1 MKNKLIATRTA
12 FGEALVEIAKERNDI
27 VVLDAD
33 VATSTKTSIFKE
45 AFPDRFFEMGI
56 AEQNMMGVAAGMATT
71 QKIIPFAVAFAV
83 FATKRA
89 CDQVSISIAYPK
101 LNVKV
106 VGSYGGIPTGKA
118 GATHQAF
125 EDIAIMRA
133 IPNMTVIVP
142 ADAVEMKQAVRACVE
157 YNGPVYLRCIRCET
171 PVIFDENYKFEWN
184 KGVTL
189 REGKDVTIVSTGM
202 MTSKALI
209 ATNIL
214 ENEGISVRL
223 IHLHTIKPID
233 KDVLLKAS
241 VETGHIVTVE
251 NHSIIGGLGG
261 AVAEVLSENCPALMK
276 RIGIN
281 DTFGESGS
289 LKDLFFKYGLTSENI
304 VREVKN
310 LIEKKE
316 ESIHIENNDPFCI
329 NKTSQSNRGK

>member
-1 MKNKLIATRTA
+1 MENRLISTRTA
-12 FGEALVEIAKERNDI
+12 FGEALVEIAKERKDI

-83 FATKRA
+83 FASKRA

-157 YNGPVYLRCIRCET
+157 YNGPVYLRCIRCDT

-189 REGKDVTIVSTGM
+189 RKGKDVTIVSTGM

-214 ENEGISVRL
+214 VDQGISVRL

-233 KDVLLKAS
+233 KDILLKAS

-261 AVAEVLSENCPALMK
+261 AVAEVLSESEPALIK
-276 RIGIN
+276 RIGIE
-281 DTFGESGS
+281 DIFGESGP
-289 LKDLFFKYGLTSENI
+289 LEDLFTKYGLTSENI
-304 VREVKN
+304 VKETKELIKKKN
-310 LIEKKE
+310 
-316 ESIHIENNDPFCI
+316 
-329 NKTSQSNRGK
+329 

>member
-1 MKNKLIATRTA
+1 MKNKLIATRNA
-12 FGEALVEIAKERNDI
+12 FGEALVELAKERNDI

-33 VATSTKTSIFKE
+33 VASSTKTSIFKE

-56 AEQNMMGVAAGMATT
+56 AEQNMMGVAAGMASTK
-71 QKIIPFAVAFAV
+71 KIIPFTVTFAV

-89 CDQVSISIAYPK
+89 CDQISISIAYPK

-125 EDIAIMRA
+125 EDIAIMRTM
-133 IPNMTVIVP
+133 PNMTIIVP
-142 ADAVEMKQAVRACVE
+142 ADAVEMKHAVRACVE

-189 REGKDVTIVSTGM
+189 RDGKDITIVSTGI
-202 MTSKALI
+202 MTSKALV

-214 ENEGISVRL
+214 TEQGIDVQL

-233 KDVLLKAS
+233 KEILLRAS
-241 VETGHIVTVE
+241 KQTRHIVTVE

-261 AVAEVLSENCPALMK
+261 AVAEVLSEGAPALIK
-276 RIGIN
+276 RIGIK
-281 DTFGESGS
+281 DIFGESGS
-289 LKDLFFKYGLTSENI
+289 DEDLFNKYGLTSENI
-304 VREVKN
+304 VKEVKE
-310 LIEKKE
+310 IIKKKT
-316 ESIHIENNDPFCI
+316 
-329 NKTSQSNRGK
+329 NKFYNF

>member
-71 QKIIPFAVAFAV
+71 QKIIPFAVTFAV

-142 ADAVEMKQAVRACVE
+142 ADAVEMKQAVKACVN

-189 REGKDVTIVSTGM
+189 RDGKDITIVSTGI
-202 MTSKALI
+202 MTPEALV
-209 ATNIL
+209 AANIL
-214 ENEGISVRL
+214 TEGGIDVRL

-233 KDVLLKAS
+233 MEILIKAAQ
-241 VETGHIVTVE
+241 ETNCILTVE
-251 NHSIIGGLGG
+251 NHSIVGGLGG
-261 AVAEVLSENCPALMK
+261 AVSEVLSENCPTLIK
-276 RIGIN
+276 RIGIK

-289 LKDLFFKYGLTSENI
+289 LNDLFCKYGLTAENI
-304 VREVKN
+304 VKEVKE
-310 LIEKKE
+310 IIKKKT
-316 ESIHIENNDPFCI
+316 
-329 NKTSQSNRGK
+329 NKLYNF

>member
-71 QKIIPFAVAFAV
+71 QKIIPFAVTFAV

-142 ADAVEMKQAVRACVE
+142 ADAVEMKQAVKACVN
-157 YNGPVYLRCIRCET
+157 YSGPVYLRCIRCET

-189 REGKDVTIVSTGM
+189 RDGEDVTIVSTGM
-202 MTSKALI
+202 MTPEALI

-214 ENEGISVRL
+214 VNEGISIRL

-233 KDVLLKAS
+233 KEILIKAAQ
-241 VETGHIVTVE
+241 ETNCMITVE
-251 NHSIIGGLGG
+251 NHNIIGGLGG
-261 AVAEVLSENCPALMK
+261 AVSEVLSENYPTLIK

-289 LKDLFFKYGLTSENI
+289 LNDLFCKYGLTAENI
-304 VREVKN
+304 VKEVKE
-310 LIEKKE
+310 IIKKKA
-316 ESIHIENNDPFCI
+316 
-329 NKTSQSNRGK
+329 NKLYNF

>member
-12 FGEALVEIAKERNDI
+12 FGEALVEMAKEGIEDI

-33 VATSTKTSIFKE
+33 VATSTKTSIFSV
-45 AFPDRFFEMGI
+45 AFPERFFEMGI

-71 QKIIPFAVAFAV
+71 KKIIPFAVTFAV

-89 CDQVSISIAYPK
+89 YDQVSISIAYPK
-101 LNVKV
+101 LNVKI

-125 EDIAIMRA
+125 EDIAVMRA
-133 IPNMTVIVP
+133 MPNMTIIVP

-171 PVIFDENYKFEWN
+171 PVIFDKNYKFEWN

-189 REGKDVTIVSTGM
+189 RDGKDVTIVSTGI
-202 MTSKALI
+202 MTSKALV

-214 ENEGISVRL
+214 VDQGIDVRL

-233 KDVLLKAS
+233 SEILIEAAQ
-241 VETGHIVTVE
+241 ETRCILTVE
-251 NHSIIGGLGG
+251 NHSIVGGLGG
-261 AVAEVLSENCPALMK
+261 AVSEVLSENYPTLIK
-276 RIGIN
+276 RIGIK

-289 LKDLFFKYGLTSENI
+289 LNDLFYKYGLTAENI
-304 VREVKN
+304 AKEAKE
-310 LIEKKE
+310 IIKKKT
-316 ESIHIENNDPFCI
+316 
-329 NKTSQSNRGK
+329 NKLYNF

>member
-1 MKNKLIATRTA
+1 MENRLIATRTA
-12 FGEALVEIAKERNDI
+12 FGEALVEMAKERKDI

-33 VATSTKTSIFKE
+33 VATSTKTSIFRE
-45 AFPDRFFEMGI
+45 AFPERFFEMGI

-71 QKIIPFAVAFAV
+71 QKIIPFAVTFAV

-101 LNVKV
+101 LNVKI

-133 IPNMTVIVP
+133 IPNMTIIVP
-142 ADAVEMKQAVRACVE
+142 ADAIEMKQAVKACIE
-157 YNGPVYLRCIRCET
+157 YNGPVYLRCIRCDT
-171 PVIFDENYKFEWN
+171 PIIFDENYKFEWN

-202 MTSKALI
+202 MTPEALV

-214 ENEGISVRL
+214 VSQGIDVRL

-233 KDVLLKAS
+233 MEILIKAAQ
-241 VETGHIVTVE
+241 ETKCIITVE

-261 AVAEVLSENCPALMK
+261 AVSEVLSENYPTLIK
-276 RIGIN
+276 RIGIK

-289 LKDLFFKYGLTSENI
+289 LKDLFNKYGLTSENI
-304 VREVKN
+304 VKETKELIKKKN
-310 LIEKKE
+310 
-316 ESIHIENNDPFCI
+316 
-329 NKTSQSNRGK
+329 

>member
-1 MKNKLIATRTA
+1 MKNRLIATRTA
-12 FGEALVEIAKERNDI
+12 FGEALVEIAKERKDI

-56 AEQNMMGVAAGMATT
+56 AEQNMMGVAAGMASTK
-71 QKIIPFAVAFAV
+71 KIIPFAVTFAV
-83 FATKRA
+83 FAAKRA
-89 CDQVSISIAYPK
+89 CDQVSISIAYPR
-101 LNVKV
+101 LNVKI

-157 YNGPVYLRCIRCET
+157 YNGPVYLRCIRCDT
-171 PVIFDENYKFEWN
+171 PVIFDENYKFGWN

-189 REGKDVTIVSTGM
+189 RDGKDITIISTGM

-261 AVAEVLSENCPALMK
+261 AVAEVLSESEPALIK
-276 RIGIN
+276 RIGIE
-281 DTFGESGS
+281 DIFGESGP
-289 LKDLFFKYGLTSENI
+289 LEDLFTKYGLTSENI
-304 VREVKN
+304 VKETKE
-310 LIEKKE
+310 LIKKKT
-316 ESIHIENNDPFCI
+316 NKLYNFCF
-329 NKTSQSNRGK
+329 K

>member
-1 MKNKLIATRTA
+1 
-12 FGEALVEIAKERNDI
+12 
-27 VVLDAD
+27 
-33 VATSTKTSIFKE
+33 
-45 AFPDRFFEMGI
+45 MGI

-83 FATKRA
+83 FASKRA

-157 YNGPVYLRCIRCET
+157 YNGPVYLRCIRCDT

-189 REGKDVTIVSTGM
+189 RKGKDVTIVSTGM

-214 ENEGISVRL
+214 VDQGISVRL

-233 KDVLLKAS
+233 KDILLKAS

-261 AVAEVLSENCPALMK
+261 AVAEVLSESEPALIK
-276 RIGIN
+276 RIGIE
-281 DTFGESGS
+281 DIFGESGP
-289 LKDLFFKYGLTSENI
+289 LEDLFTKYGLTSENI
-304 VREVKN
+304 VKETKELIKKKN
-310 LIEKKE
+310 
-316 ESIHIENNDPFCI
+316 
-329 NKTSQSNRGK
+329 

>member
-1 MKNKLIATRTA
+1 MKNKLVATRTA
-12 FGEALVEIAKERNDI
+12 FGEALVETAKERNDI

-33 VATSTKTSIFKE
+33 VATSTKTSIFRE
-45 AFPDRFFEMGI
+45 AFPERFFEMGI

-71 QKIIPFAVAFAV
+71 QKIIPFAVTFAV

-101 LNVKV
+101 LNVKI
-106 VGSYGGIPTGKA
+106 VGSYGGVPTGKA

-189 REGKDVTIVSTGM
+189 RDGKDITIVSTGI
-202 MTSKALI
+202 MTPEALV
-209 ATNIL
+209 AANIL
-214 ENEGISVRL
+214 TEGGIDVRL

-233 KDVLLKAS
+233 MEILIKAAR
-241 VETGHIVTVE
+241 ETNCILTIE
-251 NHSIIGGLGG
+251 NHSIVGGLGG
-261 AVAEVLSENCPALMK
+261 AVSEVLSENYPTLIK
-276 RIGIN
+276 RIGIK

-289 LKDLFFKYGLTSENI
+289 LNDLFCKYGLTAENI
-304 VREVKN
+304 VKEVKE
-310 LIEKKE
+310 IIKKKT
-316 ESIHIENNDPFCI
+316 
-329 NKTSQSNRGK
+329 NKLYNF

>member
-1 MKNKLIATRTA
+1 
-12 FGEALVEIAKERNDI
+12 
-27 VVLDAD
+27 
-33 VATSTKTSIFKE
+33 
-45 AFPDRFFEMGI
+45 MGI
-56 AEQNMMGVAAGMATT
+56 GEQNMIGVGAGIATT
-71 QKIIPFAVAFAV
+71 QKIIPFAVTFGV
-83 FATKRA
+83 FAAKRA
-89 CDQVSISIAYPK
+89 CCQVSISIAYPK

-142 ADAVEMKQAVRACVE
+142 ADTVEMKQAVRACVE

-189 REGKDVTIVSTGM
+189 RDGKDVTIVSTGI
-202 MTSKALI
+202 MTPKALV
-209 ATNIL
+209 ATSIL
-214 ENEGISVRL
+214 VDQGIDVRL

-233 KDVLLKAS
+233 MEILIKAAR
-241 VETGHIVTVE
+241 ETNCIITVE
-251 NHSIIGGLGG
+251 NHSIIGGMGG
-261 AVAEVLSENCPALMK
+261 AVSEILSENYPTLIK

-289 LKDLFFKYGLTSENI
+289 LNDLFYKYGLTAENI
-304 VREVKN
+304 AEEVKKSW
-310 LIEKKE
+310 EKIQKY
-316 ESIHIENNDPFCI
+316 S
-329 NKTSQSNRGK
+329 G

>member
-1 MKNKLIATRTA
+1 MKNRLIATRTA
-12 FGEALVEIAKERNDI
+12 FGEALVEIAKERKDI

-33 VATSTKTSIFKE
+33 VATSTKTFLFKE
-45 AFPDRFFEMGI
+45 AFPGRFFEMGI

-71 QKIIPFAVAFAV
+71 QKIIPFAVTFAV
-83 FATKRA
+83 FATKRV

-133 IPNMTVIVP
+133 IPNMTIIVP
-142 ADAVEMKQAVRACVE
+142 ADAVEMRHAVRACVE
-157 YNGPVYLRCIRCET
+157 YNGPVYLRCIRCDT
-171 PVIFDENYKFEWN
+171 PVVFGEDYKFEWN

-189 REGKDVTIVSTGM
+189 RKGKDITIVSTGM
-202 MTSKALI
+202 MTPEVLVAV
-209 ATNIL
+209 NIL
-214 ENEGISVRL
+214 ENEGVSVRL

-233 KDVLLKAS
+233 KEILIKAAK
-241 VETGHIVTVE
+241 ETKCIITVE

-261 AVAEVLSENCPALMK
+261 AVAEVLSENCPTLMK

-289 LKDLFFKYGLTSENI
+289 LENLLNKYGLTSENI
-304 VREVKN
+304 VKETKE
-310 LIEKKE
+310 LIKKKT
-316 ESIHIENNDPFCI
+316 
-329 NKTSQSNRGK
+329 NKLYNF

>member
-1 MKNKLIATRTA
+1 MENRLIATRTA
-12 FGEALVEIAKERNDI
+12 FGEALVEMAKERKDI

-33 VATSTKTSIFKE
+33 VASSTKASIFKE
-45 AFPDRFFEMGI
+45 AFLDRFFEMGI

-71 QKIIPFAVAFAV
+71 QKIIPFAVTFAV

-101 LNVKV
+101 LNVKI

-133 IPNMTVIVP
+133 IPNMTIIIP

-184 KGVTL
+184 KGITL

-202 MTSKALI
+202 MTPEALT
-209 ATNIL
+209 ATEIL
-214 ENEGISVRL
+214 IDKGIDVGL

-233 KDVLLKAS
+233 KDILLKAS
-241 VETGHIVTVE
+241 IDTGHIVTVE
-251 NHSIIGGLGG
+251 NHSVIGGLGG
-261 AVAEVLSENCPALMK
+261 AVAEILSESEPALIK
-276 RIGIN
+276 RIGIE

-289 LKDLFFKYGLTSENI
+289 LNDLFCKYGLTAENI
-304 VREVKN
+304 VKEVIN
-310 LIEKKE
+310 LFDKK
-316 ESIHIENNDPFCI
+316 
-329 NKTSQSNRGK
+329 GKKHLYRKKQLF

>member
-1 MKNKLIATRTA
+1 MKNKLIDIRTA

-56 AEQNMMGVAAGMATT
+56 AEQNMMGVAAGMASTK
-71 QKIIPFAVAFAV
+71 KIIPFAVTFAV

-118 GATHQAF
+118 GATHQAV

-133 IPNMTVIVP
+133 IPNMTIIVP

-189 REGKDVTIVSTGM
+189 RDGEDVTIVSTGI
-202 MTSKALI
+202 MTPEALV
-209 ATNIL
+209 AANIL
-214 ENEGISVRL
+214 VNEGISIRL
-223 IHLHTIKPID
+223 IHIHTIKPID
-233 KDVLLKAS
+233 KEILIKAAQ
-241 VETGHIVTVE
+241 ETNCILTVE

-261 AVAEVLSENCPALMK
+261 AVSEVLSENYPTLIK
-276 RIGIN
+276 RIGIK
-281 DTFGESGS
+281 DTFGESGP
-289 LKDLFFKYGLTSENI
+289 LDDLFIKYGLTYENI
-304 VREVKN
+304 VKEAKE
-310 LIEKKE
+310 LIKK
-316 ESIHIENNDPFCI
+316 
-329 NKTSQSNRGK
+329 KTNTPYNF

>member
-12 FGEALVEIAKERNDI
+12 FGEALVEIARERNDI

-33 VATSTKTSIFKE
+33 VATSTKASIFRE
-45 AFPDRFFEMGI
+45 AFPDRFFEMGV
-56 AEQNMMGVAAGMATT
+56 AEQNMMGVAAGMAST
-71 QKIIPFAVAFAV
+71 QKIIPFAVTFAV

-106 VGSYGGIPTGKA
+106 VGSFGGIPTGKC

-133 IPNMTVIVP
+133 TPNMTILVP
-142 ADAVEMKQAVRACVE
+142 ADAVEMKHAVRACVE
-157 YNGPVYLRCIRCET
+157 YNGPVYLRSIRCNT

-189 REGKDVTIVSTGM
+189 REGKDVTIVSTGI
-202 MTSKALI
+202 MTPEALI

-214 ENEGISVRL
+214 VDQGVDVRL

-241 VETGHIVTVE
+241 VETGYIVTVE

-261 AVAEVLSENCPALMK
+261 AVAEVLSENEPALIK
-276 RIGIN
+276 RIGIE
-281 DTFGESGS
+281 DMFGESGS
-289 LKDLFFKYGLTSENI
+289 LKDLFCKYGLTSENI
-304 VREVKN
+304 VKEVKE
-310 LIEKKE
+310 LIKKK
-316 ESIHIENNDPFCI
+316 NNKFY
-329 NKTSQSNRGK
+329 KF

>member
-12 FGEALVEIAKERNDI
+12 FGEELVEMAKERNDI

-33 VATSTKTSIFKE
+33 VASSTKASIFKE

-71 QKIIPFAVAFAV
+71 QKIIPFAVTFAV

-101 LNVKV
+101 LNVKI

-133 IPNMTVIVP
+133 IPNMTIIVP

-157 YNGPVYLRCIRCET
+157 YNGPVYLRCVRCET

-184 KGVTL
+184 KGITL
-189 REGKDVTIVSTGM
+189 REGKDVTIVSTGI
-202 MTSKALI
+202 MTPKALV

-214 ENEGISVRL
+214 VDQGIDVRL

-233 KDVLLKAS
+233 KDILLKAS
-241 VETGHIVTVE
+241 IETGHIVTVE
-251 NHSIIGGLGG
+251 NHSVIGGLGG
-261 AVAEVLSENCPALMK
+261 AVAEILSESEPALIK
-276 RIGIN
+276 RIGIE

-289 LKDLFFKYGLTSENI
+289 LEDLFFKYGLTSENI
-304 VREVKN
+304 VKEVKN
-310 LIEKKE
+310 LIEKKRRKY
-316 ESIHIENNDPFCI
+316 SC
-329 NKTSQSNRGK
+329 

>member
-1 MKNKLIATRTA
+1 MKNKLVATRTA
-12 FGEALVEIAKERNDI
+12 FGEALVETAKERNDI

-33 VATSTKTSIFKE
+33 VATSTKTSIFRE
-45 AFPDRFFEMGI
+45 AFPERFFEMGI

-71 QKIIPFAVAFAV
+71 QKIIPFAVTFAV

-101 LNVKV
+101 LNVKI
-106 VGSYGGIPTGKA
+106 VGSYGGVPTGKA

-142 ADAVEMKQAVRACVE
+142 ADAIEMKKAVKACVE
-157 YNGPVYLRCIRCET
+157 YNGPIYLRCIRCET
-171 PVIFDENYKFEWN
+171 PVIFGEDYKFEWN

-189 REGKDVTIVSTGM
+189 RKGKDVTIVSTGM

-214 ENEGISVRL
+214 ENEGISARL

-233 KDVLLKAS
+233 KEILIKAAK
-241 VETGHIVTVE
+241 ETNCIITVE
-251 NHSIIGGLGG
+251 NHSIIGGLGS
-261 AVAEVLSENCPALMK
+261 AVAEVLCENCPTLMK

-289 LKDLFFKYGLTSENI
+289 LDDLFIKYDLTSENI
-304 VREVKN
+304 VKETESLIKKKRRYNIERE
-310 LIEKKE
+310 
-316 ESIHIENNDPFCI
+316 
-329 NKTSQSNRGK
+329 

>member
-12 FGEALVEIAKERNDI
+12 FGEALVEMAKERNDI

-33 VATSTKTSIFKE
+33 VASSTKASIFKE

-71 QKIIPFAVAFAV
+71 QKIIPFAVTFAV

-89 CDQVSISIAYPK
+89 CEQVSISIAYPK
-101 LNVKV
+101 LNVKI

-133 IPNMTVIVP
+133 IPNMTIIVP

-157 YNGPVYLRCIRCET
+157 YNGPVYLRCIRCDT
-171 PVIFDENYKFEWN
+171 PIIFDDDYKFEWN

-189 REGKDVTIVSTGM
+189 RDGEDVTIVSTGI
-202 MTSKALI
+202 MTPKALV

-214 ENEGISVRL
+214 VDQGIDVRL

-233 KDVLLKAS
+233 KDILLKAS
-241 VETGHIVTVE
+241 IETGHIVTVE
-251 NHSIIGGLGG
+251 NHSVIGGLGG
-261 AVAEVLSENCPALMK
+261 AVAEILSESEPALIK
-276 RIGIN
+276 RIGIE

-289 LKDLFFKYGLTSENI
+289 LEDLFFKYGLTSENI
-304 VREVKN
+304 VKEVKN
-310 LIEKKE
+310 LIEKKRRKY
-316 ESIHIENNDPFCI
+316 SC
-329 NKTSQSNRGK
+329 

>member
-71 QKIIPFAVAFAV
+71 QKIIPFAVTFAV

-142 ADAVEMKQAVRACVE
+142 ADAVEMKQAVKACVN

-189 REGKDVTIVSTGM
+189 RDGKDITIVSTGI
-202 MTSKALI
+202 MTPEALV
-209 ATNIL
+209 AANIL
-214 ENEGISVRL
+214 TEGGIDVRL

-233 KDVLLKAS
+233 MEILIKAAQ
-241 VETGHIVTVE
+241 ETNCILTVE
-251 NHSIIGGLGG
+251 NHSIVGGLGG
-261 AVAEVLSENCPALMK
+261 AVSEVLSENCPTLIK
-276 RIGIN
+276 RIGIK

-289 LKDLFFKYGLTSENI
+289 LNDLFCKYSLTAENI
-304 VREVKN
+304 VKETKE
-310 LIEKKE
+310 IIKKKT
-316 ESIHIENNDPFCI
+316 NKLYNFCF
-329 NKTSQSNRGK
+329 K

>member
-12 FGEALVEIAKERNDI
+12 FGEVLVELAKERNDI

-33 VATSTKTSIFKE
+33 VASSTKTSIFNK

-56 AEQNMMGVAAGMATT
+56 AEQNMMGVAAGMASTK
-71 QKIIPFAVAFAV
+71 KIIPFAVTFAV

-133 IPNMTVIVP
+133 IPNMTIIVP

-157 YNGPVYLRCIRCET
+157 YNGPVYLRCIRCDT
-171 PVIFDENYKFEWN
+171 PIIFDENYKFEWN

-202 MTSKALI
+202 MTPEALT
-209 ATNIL
+209 ATEIL
-214 ENEGISVRL
+214 VDKGIDVRL

-233 KDVLLKAS
+233 KDILLKAS
-241 VETGHIVTVE
+241 IETGHIVTVE
-251 NHSIIGGLGG
+251 NHSIIGGLGS
-261 AVAEVLSENCPALMK
+261 AVAEVLSESEPALIK
-276 RIGIN
+276 RIGIE

-289 LKDLFFKYGLTSENI
+289 LEDLFFKYGLTSENI
-304 VREVKN
+304 VKETKDLTKKN
-310 LIEKKE
+310 
-316 ESIHIENNDPFCI
+316 
-329 NKTSQSNRGK
+329 

>member
-1 MKNKLIATRTA
+1 MKNNVIATRTA
-12 FGEALVEIAKERNDI
+12 FGEALVEIAKERKDI

-33 VATSTKTSIFKE
+33 VATSTKTSIFRE
-45 AFPDRFFEMGI
+45 AFPERFFEMGI
-56 AEQNMMGVAAGMATT
+56 AEQNMMGVAAGMAST
-71 QKIIPFAVAFAV
+71 QKIIPFAVTFAV
-83 FATKRA
+83 FAAKRA

-101 LNVKV
+101 LNVKI

-133 IPNMTVIVP
+133 IPNMTIIVP
-142 ADAVEMKQAVRACVE
+142 ADAVEMKHAVRACVE
-157 YNGPVYLRCIRCET
+157 YNGPVYLRCIRCAT
-171 PVIFDENYKFEWN
+171 PIIFDKNYIFEWN
-184 KGVTL
+184 KGVAL

-202 MTSKALI
+202 MTPEALV

-214 ENEGISVRL
+214 ANEGISARL

-233 KDVLLKAS
+233 EEILIKAAR
-241 VETGHIVTVE
+241 ETKCIITVE

-261 AVAEVLSENCPALMK
+261 AVAEVLSENCPTLMK

-289 LKDLFFKYGLTSENI
+289 LDDLFCKYGLTAENI
-304 VREVKN
+304 AE
-310 LIEKKE
+310 EAKK
-316 ESIHIENNDPFCI
+316 HWQ
-329 NKTSQSNRGK
+329 KTQKYSG

>member
-12 FGEALVEIAKERNDI
+12 FGEALVELAKERNDI

-33 VATSTKTSIFKE
+33 VASSTKTSIFKE

-56 AEQNMMGVAAGMATT
+56 AEQNMMGVAAGMASTK
-71 QKIIPFAVAFAV
+71 KIIPFAVTFAV

-101 LNVKV
+101 LNVKI

-189 REGKDVTIVSTGM
+189 RDGKDITIVSTGI
-202 MTSKALI
+202 MTPKALV

-214 ENEGISVRL
+214 TEQGIDVQL

-233 KDVLLKAS
+233 KEILLRAS
-241 VETGHIVTVE
+241 KQTRHIVTVE

-261 AVAEVLSENCPALMK
+261 AVAEVLSEGAPALIK
-276 RIGIN
+276 RIGIK
-281 DTFGESGS
+281 DIFGESGS
-289 LKDLFFKYGLTSENI
+289 DEDLFNKYGLTSENI
-304 VREVKN
+304 VKEAKE
-310 LIEKKE
+310 LIKKKT
-316 ESIHIENNDPFCI
+316 
-329 NKTSQSNRGK
+329 NKLYNF

>member
-1 MKNKLIATRTA
+1 MENRLIATRTA
-12 FGEALVEIAKERNDI
+12 FGEALVEMAKERKDI

-83 FATKRA
+83 FASKRA

-157 YNGPVYLRCIRCET
+157 YNGPVYLRCIRCDT

-189 REGKDVTIVSTGM
+189 RKGKDVTIVSTGM

-214 ENEGISVRL
+214 VDQGISVRL

-233 KDVLLKAS
+233 KDILLKAS

-261 AVAEVLSENCPALMK
+261 AVAEVLSESEPALIK
-276 RIGIN
+276 RIGIE
-281 DTFGESGS
+281 DIFGESGP
-289 LKDLFFKYGLTSENI
+289 LEDLFTKYGLTSENI
-304 VREVKN
+304 VKETKELIKKKN
-310 LIEKKE
+310 
-316 ESIHIENNDPFCI
+316 
-329 NKTSQSNRGK
+329 

>member
-12 FGEALVEIAKERNDI
+12 FGEALVEIAKERKDI

-83 FATKRA
+83 FASKRA

-157 YNGPVYLRCIRCET
+157 YNGPVYLRCIRCDT

-189 REGKDVTIVSTGM
+189 RKGKDVTIVSTGM

-214 ENEGISVRL
+214 VDQGISVRL

-233 KDVLLKAS
+233 KDILLKAS

-261 AVAEVLSENCPALMK
+261 AVAEVLSESEPALIK
-276 RIGIN
+276 RIGIE
-281 DTFGESGS
+281 DIFGESGP
-289 LKDLFFKYGLTSENI
+289 LEDLFTKYGLTSENI
-304 VREVKN
+304 VKETKELIKKKN
-310 LIEKKE
+310 
-316 ESIHIENNDPFCI
+316 
-329 NKTSQSNRGK
+329 

>member
-12 FGEALVEIAKERNDI
+12 FGEALVEIAKERDDI

-33 VATSTKTSIFKE
+33 VATSTKTSLFSE
-45 AFPDRFFEMGI
+45 VFPNRFFEMGI
-56 AEQNMMGVAAGMATT
+56 AEQNMIGVAAGMATT
-71 QKIIPFAVAFAV
+71 KKIIPFAVTFAV
-83 FATKRA
+83 FATKRV

-101 LNVKV
+101 LNVKI

-133 IPNMTVIVP
+133 IPNMTIIVP
-142 ADAVEMKQAVRACVE
+142 ADAVEMKQAVKACVE
-157 YNGPVYLRCIRCET
+157 YDGPVYLRCIRCDT
-171 PVIFDENYKFEWN
+171 PIIFDKNYKFEWN

-202 MTSKALI
+202 MTSKALV

-214 ENEGISVRL
+214 VDQGISVRL

-261 AVAEVLSENCPALMK
+261 AVAEVLSESEPALIK
-276 RIGIN
+276 RIGIE
-281 DTFGESGS
+281 DIFGESGP
-289 LKDLFFKYGLTSENI
+289 LEDLFTKYGLTSENI
-304 VREVKN
+304 VKEVKE
-310 LIEKKE
+310 LIKK
-316 ESIHIENNDPFCI
+316 
-329 NKTSQSNRGK
+329 